1 MATFMTSGIQNSA
14 TITKKAAAAIDDV
27 RGRAFSFDSN
37 GNAVISTDATKP
49 IVGIGILSAGAS
61 NTLDGKDG
69 AVGANDDIDIQVKE
83 MGYGMAG
90 AAITA
95 GAELTTDAHGKLIPA
110 TGSCYVIAT
119 ALESAASGA
128 FVFVQIT
135 KYHLTAAAANG

>member
-1 MATFMTSGIQNSA
+1 MATFTTSGIQESI
-14 TITKKAAAAIDDV
+14 TITKKAAANIDDV
-27 RGRAFSFDSN
+27 RGRAFTIDSG
-37 GNAVISTDATKP
+37 GNAALATDATKP
-49 IVGIGILSAGAS
+49 IIGIGVLSAGAN

-69 AVGANDDIDIQVKE
+69 AVKTGDDIDLQVKE

-90 AAITA
+90 AAIAA
-95 GAELTTDAHGKLIPA
+95 GAELTTDANGNLIPA

-135 KYHLTAAAANG
+135 KYRLAAAANG